1 MDVRVVPRLLQEGRR
16 LGFLRNEAEETERQ
30 TLDVGRRPSLGC
42 PAPFPGLGSTLS
54 QPVPHQGSGG
64 LDFLMG
70 PYLLTISVT
79 AVLPSGLVAG
89 AGGGFTEG

>member
-1 MDVRVVPRLLQEGRR
+1 MSYPVSSRKADVLASSGTRQRKLRDR
-16 LGFLRNEAEETERQ
+16 TLG
-30 TLDVGRRPSLGC
+30 VGRRPSLGC
-42 PAPFPGLGSTLS
+42 PAPPPAPGRTPS

-64 LDFLMG
+64 LVFLMG

-89 AGGGFTEG
+89 AGGGFAEG